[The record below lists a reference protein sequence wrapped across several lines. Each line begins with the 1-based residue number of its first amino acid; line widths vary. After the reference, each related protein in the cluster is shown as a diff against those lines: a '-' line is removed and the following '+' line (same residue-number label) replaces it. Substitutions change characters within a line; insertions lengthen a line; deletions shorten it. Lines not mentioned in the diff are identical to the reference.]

1 MKQVA
6 FTTSSGSP
14 DNDAWHA
21 WRARHLGASDAPVI
35 AAGRGLCSKPSW
47 ARSLH
52 ALWLEKTGQLPP
64 QKSNFAMN
72 RGRQYEETA
81 RLAYEARTGEMVS
94 PCFGECE
101 PFPELSASFDGMSLD
116 GKTIVE
122 IKVPSAKVHE
132 MAKNG
137 QVVDYYV
144 PQIAH
149 QALVAWGMPESWGN
163 DKRAFFVSYDPD
175 KDELVIVPV
184 DMGELAMMAKRLLP
198 CLLDFWQAV
207 FEKRPPLG
215 DGMEPLAQAYLE
227 LVDRIGDLEGEKDAL
242 RAQLIELAEKQG
254 GRAEGYGVSVI
265 KSMVKGTIDYA
276 KAARDLNIDFEP
288 YRKQSKETWYVKVSG
303 QKEGQ
308 QASA

>member
-1 MKQVA
+1 MFHQTASRKRRRFFLLRAEQPLLKNRQSRRTLQEEKMKQVA

-21 WRARHLGASDAPVI
+21 WRAQHLGASDAPVI

-47 ARSLH
+47 ARALH

-81 RLAYEARTGEMVS
+81 RLAYEAKTGEMVS

-101 PFPELSASFDGMSLD
+101 PFPQLSASFDGMSLD
-116 GKTIVE
+116 GNTIVE

-184 DMGELAMMAKRLLP
+184 DMGELAMMPTPTKSVNASSIRKSTLLSRQ
-198 CLLDFWQAV
+198 F
-207 FEKRPPLG
+207 
-215 DGMEPLAQAYLE
+215 
-227 LVDRIGDLEGEKDAL
+227 
-242 RAQLIELAEKQG
+242 QG
-254 GRAEGYGVSVI
+254 WRR
-265 KSMVKGTIDYA
+265 M
-276 KAARDLNIDFEP
+276 RW
-288 YRKQSKETWYVKVSG
+288 R
-303 QKEGQ
+303 
-308 QASA
+308 